1 MKGGFIIK
9 YTRPDGS
16 VQKGRVMHADQKP
29 EFEAKGKSFVRL
41 IDNNLRDT
49 GEKVIK
55 KSEDYTIIGFVD

>member
-1 MKGGFIIK
+1 MKGGLIIK

-29 EFEAKGKSFVRL
+29 EFEKKGKSFVRL
-41 IDNNLRDT
+41 IDNNFKNT

-55 KSEDYTIIGFVD
+55 KTEDLTVIGFVD